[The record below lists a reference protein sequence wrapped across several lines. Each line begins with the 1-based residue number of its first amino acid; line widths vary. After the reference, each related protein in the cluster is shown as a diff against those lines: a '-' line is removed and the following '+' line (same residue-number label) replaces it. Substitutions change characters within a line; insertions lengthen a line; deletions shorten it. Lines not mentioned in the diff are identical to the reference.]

1 MWIYIILLILHLIIS
16 ALVFLGIQFDI
27 LKVHKYMFFVALFMP
42 FWGVL
47 TVLILHFQIFFHADD
62 GIDVGV
68 EKLKLESELY
78 RSVTVDEKKV
88 AANTVPIEEALLVNS
103 AKERRTIIMDVLND
117 NPKEYIEF
125 LQKAGN
131 NEDTEVVHYA
141 VTAMVEISKENDYKL
156 QDFERQH
163 AKDPENVEVLTGYTD
178 FLWSCLSQN
187 LMQGQVEV
195 LNREL
200 FSSLMEKKLALT
212 AGSITDFQW
221 AVENELRRKNYTQAS
236 ALLVQMQTL
245 YPNSEEY
252 YLSRL
257 NYLASLGKG
266 EDIKTLLKEIQKKHI
281 YLSSAAKEVLAFWE
295 S

>member
-1 MWIYIILLILHLIIS
+1 MWIYIVFLILHLIIS

-47 TVLILHFQIFFHADD
+47 TVLILHFQIFFRADD

-78 RSVTVDEKKV
+78 KSVTIDDKKV

-163 AKDPENVEVLTGYTD
+163 AKDPENAEVLTGYTD
-178 FLWSCLSQN
+178 FLWSCLSQK

-200 FSSLMEKKLALT
+200 FSSLMEKKLHLVE
-212 AGSITDFQW
+212 GSLTDFQR
-221 AVENELRRKNYTQAS
+221 AVENELHRKNYTQA
-236 ALLVQMQTL
+236 AAWLTQMEKA
-245 YPNSEEY
+245 YPDREES
-252 YLSRL
+252 YLCRL

-266 EDIKTLLKEIQKKHI
+266 AEIKALLGEIQSKHI

>member
-1 MWIYIILLILHLIIS
+1 MLFLILFAVHIILS
-16 ALVFLGIQFDI
+16 VLVFLGIKFNI
-27 LKVHKYMFFVALFMP
+27 LRVHKYMFFIALLLP

-47 TVLILHFQIFFHADD
+47 LVLILHFQILFEADN

-68 EKLKLESELY
+68 EKLRLESELY
-78 RSVTVDEKKV
+78 RSVTVDENRV
-88 AANTVPIEEALLVNS
+88 SANTVPIEEALVVNS

-156 QDFERQH
+156 QDFERQYS
-163 AKDPENVEVLTGYTD
+163 ADPEDTAILEQYTD
-178 FLWSCLSQN
+178 FLWNCLSQN

-200 FSSLMEKKLALT
+200 FGKLIEKKIEKCPTLEDYVRM
-212 AGSITDFQW
+212 I
-221 AVENELRRKNYTQAS
+221 KNA
-236 ALLVQMQTL
+236 M
-245 YPNSEEY
+245 
-252 YLSRL
+252 
-257 NYLASLGKG
+257 K
-266 EDIKTLLKEIQKKHI
+266 QKKYTWAEQALEQMAQQMI
-281 YLSSAAKEVLAFWE
+281 DEAKELPGVMTY
-295 S
+295 

>member
-1 MWIYIILLILHLIIS
+1 MLFLILFAVHIILS
-16 ALVFLGIQFDI
+16 VLVFLGIKFNI
-27 LKVHKYMFFVALFMP
+27 LRVHKYMFFIALLLP

-47 TVLILHFQIFFHADD
+47 LVLILHFQILFEADN

-68 EKLKLESELY
+68 EKLRLESELY
-78 RSVTVDEKKV
+78 RSVTVDENRV
-88 AANTVPIEEALLVNS
+88 SANTVPIEEALVVNS

-156 QDFERQH
+156 QDFERQYS
-163 AKDPENVEVLTGYTD
+163 ADPEDTAILEQYTD
-178 FLWSCLSQN
+178 FLWNCLSQN

-200 FSSLMEKKLALT
+200 FSSLIQKKIALVNP
-212 AGSITDFQW
+212 SIDDFKR
-221 AVENELRRKNYTQAS
+221 AIENELKRKNFTQAS
-236 ALLVQMQTL
+236 ITLKEMKKL
-245 YPNSEEY
+245 YPDSEEY

-257 NYLASLGKG
+257 DYLASLGRG
-266 EDIKTLLKEIQKKHI
+266 NDIKFLINEIYKKNI
-281 YLSSAAKEVLAFWE
+281 FLSSKTKEVLAFWE
-295 S
+295 T

>member
-1 MWIYIILLILHLIIS
+1 MLFVILLAVHLILS
-16 ALVFLGIQFDI
+16 VLVFLGIKFNI
-27 LKVHKYMFFVALFMP
+27 LKVHKYMFFVALLLP

-47 TVLILHFQIFFHADD
+47 TVLILHFQILFRADD

-68 EKLKLESELY
+68 EKLRLESELY
-78 RSVTVDEKKV
+78 KSVTVDDGKV
-88 AANTVPIEEALLVNS
+88 AASTVPIEEALVINS

-131 NEDTEVVHYA
+131 NDDTEVVHYA

-156 QDFERQH
+156 QDFERQLS
-163 AKDPENVEVLTGYTD
+163 ADPENTEILKGYTD

-187 LMQGQVEV
+187 LMQGQVET

-200 FSSLMEKKLALT
+200 FSSLMEKKLSLAT
-212 AGSITDFQW
+212 GSIADYQRV
-221 AVENELRRKNYTQAS
+221 VENELKRKNYTRAS
-236 ALLVQMQTL
+236 ENLRQMKKL
-245 YPNSEEY
+245 YSDREEY
-252 YLSRL
+252 YICRL
-257 NYLASLGKG
+257 DYLASLGRG
-266 EDIKTLLKEIQKKHI
+266 EDIKLLLKEIDKKHI
-281 YLSSAAKEVLAFWE
+281 FLSSKTKEVLAFWE

>member
-16 ALVFLGIQFDI
+16 VLVFLGIQFDI

-221 AVENELRRKNYTQAS
+221 AVENELRRKNYTQAA

-266 EDIKTLLKEIQKKHI
+266 EEIKALLKEIQTKHI
-281 YLSSAAKEVLAFWE
+281 YLSSATKEVLAFWE

>member
-1 MWIYIILLILHLIIS
+1 MLYIILIAVHLILS
-16 ALVFLGIQFDI
+16 ALVFLGIKFNI
-27 LKVHKYMFFVALFMP
+27 LKVHNYMFFVALFLP

-47 TVLILHFQIFFHADD
+47 LVLILHFQILFEADNE
-62 GIDVGV
+62 IEIGV
-68 EKLKLESELY
+68 EKLRLESELY
-78 RSVTVDEKKV
+78 KSVTVDESSV
-88 AANTVPIEEALLVNS
+88 SSSTVPIEEALVVNS

-156 QDFERQH
+156 QDFERQLS
-163 AKDPENVEVLTGYTD
+163 ADPDNISILEPYTE
-178 FLWSCLSQN
+178 FLWYCLSQN

-195 LNREL
+195 INREL
-200 FSSLMEKKLALT
+200 FSTLMQKKMTLTEPAL
-212 AGSITDFQW
+212 IDFKR
-221 AVENELRRKNYTQAS
+221 AVENELRRKNFTQAS
-236 ALLVQMQTL
+236 AILKEMKNI
-245 YPNSEEY
+245 YPASEQY

-257 NYLASLGKG
+257 DYLAALGRG
-266 EDIKTLLKEIQKKHI
+266 ADIRLLIDEIYKKNI
-281 YLSSAAKEVLAFWE
+281 FLSSKTKEVLAFWE

>member
-1 MWIYIILLILHLIIS
+1 MWICIMLLILHLIIS
-16 ALVFLGIQFDI
+16 ALVFFGIQFDI
-27 LKVHKYMFFVALFMP
+27 LRVHKYMFFVALFMP

-47 TVLILHFQIFFHADD
+47 VILVLHFQILFHADD
-62 GIDVGV
+62 SIEVGV
-68 EKLKLESELY
+68 EKLRLESELY
-78 RSVTVDEKKV
+78 RSVVMDDKKV
-88 AANTVPIEEALLVNS
+88 AANTVPIEEALLINS
-103 AKERRTIIMDVLND
+103 AKERRSIIMNVLND

-141 VTAMVEISKENDYKL
+141 VTAMVEISKENDFKL
-156 QDFERQH
+156 QDFERKH
-163 AKDPENVEVLTGYTD
+163 AKDPEDVEVLTGYTD

-200 FSSLMEKKLALT
+200 YSSLMEKKLALT
-212 AGSITDFQW
+212 DGSITDYQR
-221 AVENELRRKNYTQAS
+221 AVENELRRKNYTRA
-236 ALLVQMQTL
+236 AVCLKGMQTL
-245 YPNSEEY
+245 YPNNEAY
-252 YLSRL
+252 YMSRL
-257 NYLASLGKG
+257 NYLSSLGKG
-266 EDIKTLLKEIQKKHI
+266 EEIKALLGEIQKKHI